1 MVDGD
6 KSSGSDRP
14 VVMTIAGSDSGGG
27 AGIQADLRAF
37 SALGTSGT
45 SAITCITAQ
54 NPSEVRGVLP
64 VEPDIV
70 ALQIETV
77 CDGFSVAAAKTGML
91 YSADIIRAVVSAVDK
106 CGLTTLV
113 VDPVMVA
120 TSGAKLLRD
129 DAVAALRA
137 DLIPRAKIITPNLPE
152 AEILWGHS
160 IGSDGDIERAARE
173 IASEFGTACVLKGGH
188 IAMNAG
194 AGTILDVLCLH
205 GEILRFEGPRAD
217 TTETHGTGC
226 MFSAALTAS
235 LAKGQSVPDAV
246 AAAKDYVRSVLAP
259 LARRSPD
266 EDGSPACP
274 P

>member
-37 SALGTSGT
+37 SALGTFGT

-91 YSADIIRAVVSAVDK
+91 YSAEIIRAVSDVIER
-106 CGLTTLV
+106 CRLTTLV

-137 DLIPRAKIITPNLPE
+137 DLIPRATVITPNLPE
-152 AEILWGHS
+152 AEILCGHGIDS
-160 IGSDGDIERAARE
+160 EEDIERAAKQ
-173 IASEFGTACVLKGGH
+173 IAAEFGTACVVKGGH
-188 IAMNAG
+188 AATDAG
-194 AGTILDVLCLH
+194 ASTVLDVLCLD
-205 GEILRFEGPRAD
+205 GEILRFEGPRVD

-226 MFSAALTAS
+226 MFSAAMAAS
-235 LAKGQSVPDAV
+235 LAKGDSIADAV
-246 AAAKDYVRSVLAP
+246 RNAKEYVRSALAP
-259 LARRSPD
+259 
-266 EDGSPACP
+266 
-274 P
+274 